1 MSKKDSPT
9 DFISNP
15 MHTEEALKNSKTG
28 NGPTYQERQASEPLT
43 LRSELQELFDK
54 KKQPFQ
60 AAGKLPLQAKHPL
73 RKPDAAI
80 AILAGLNN

>member
-9 DFISNP
+9 NFISNP

-28 NGPTYQERQASEPLT
+28 NGPTYKEREASEPLT

-54 KKQPFQ
+54 KK
-60 AAGKLPLQAKHPL
+60 AAFSSSRETPTSSRETSEKTRRGNSDTG
-73 RKPDAAI
+73 RVE
-80 AILAGLNN
+80 